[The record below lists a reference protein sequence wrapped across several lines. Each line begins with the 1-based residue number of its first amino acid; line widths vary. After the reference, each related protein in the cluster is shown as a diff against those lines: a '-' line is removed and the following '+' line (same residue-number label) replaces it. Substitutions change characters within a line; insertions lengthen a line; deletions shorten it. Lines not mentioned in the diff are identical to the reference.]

1 MAKQEA
7 KSETA
12 LAIPANLAGG
22 LVVDGYADDTNP
34 MGDVQLLHM
43 HSGSNEDQA
52 KFPDAKAGDWID
64 TLDGSNL
71 GKSVRFLPLAAFMS
85 YTGWEE
91 GARRPTY
98 SVNDKKLVPKGDLV
112 WGTTG
117 DMAKDRPKCVEAFN
131 YVGLVNDLPYVFR
144 VVFKRTAFKAGVNMM
159 QLQQRRD
166 VQGTGPGVYEL
177 HSVDDKNAKGQTYK
191 LRKVKPVGNPTAE
204 QLALAAKIAARLAAT
219 VEKAKDSAKNDESV
233 DATTDEDCP
242 V

>member
-1 MAKQEA
+1 MAKQET

-22 LVVDGYADDTNP
+22 LVVDGYSDDANP

-98 SVNDKKLVPKGDLV
+98 STTDKKQVPKGDLA
-112 WGTTG
+112 WGNSG
-117 DMAKDRPKCVEAFN
+117 DMAKDRPRCVEAFN

-144 VVFKRTAFKAGVNMM
+144 VVFKRTAFKAGTNMM

-166 VQGTGPGVYEL
+166 VQGTGPGIYEL
-177 HSVDDKNAKGQTYK
+177 FSVDDKNAKAQTYK
-191 LRKVKPVGNPTAE
+191 LRKVKPVGNPSAG
-204 QLALAAKIAARLAAT
+204 QLELAAKIAARLAAT
-219 VEKAKDSAKNDESV
+219 VEKAKDSAKRDEGTE
-233 DATTDEDCP
+233 AATDEDCP
-242 V
+242 I